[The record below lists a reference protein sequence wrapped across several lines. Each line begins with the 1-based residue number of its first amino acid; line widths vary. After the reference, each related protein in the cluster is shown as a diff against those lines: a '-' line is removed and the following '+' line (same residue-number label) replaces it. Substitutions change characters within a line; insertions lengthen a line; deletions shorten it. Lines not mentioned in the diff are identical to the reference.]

1 MIDKNTIEYLI
12 EINKHM
18 DYVITDLGNGRVQ
31 ISSKFQQ
38 FDFQFDTIK
47 EALAF
52 ITDIN

>member
-1 MIDKNTIEYLI
+1 MTDKNTIEYLR

-18 DYVITDLGNGRVQ
+18 DYTIDDLGDGRVRIASQ
-31 ISSKFQQ
+31 DQQ
-38 FDFQFDTIK
+38 FDFEFDSIK

>member
-1 MIDKNTIEYLI
+1 MTDKNTIEYLR

-18 DYVITDLGNGRVQ
+18 DYVITDLGNGRVH
-31 ISSKFQQ
+31 IVSEFQQ
-38 FDFQFDTIK
+38 FDFEFDTIK